1 MDSEVLKPTAEPALR
16 ALDDTVVEQEADLG
30 AKLGA
35 RSKTGVLGRV
45 NEANGGCSMDRN
57 GCGSKERFRLKSLS
71 DSDCMS
77 SPGKCTVYC

>member
-1 MDSEVLKPTAEPALR
+1 MDSEILKPTAEPALS

-30 AKLGA
+30 TKLGA

-45 NEANGGCSMDRN
+45 NGANGGCSMDRN
-57 GCGSKERFRLKSLS
+57 GYGSKERFRLKSLS

-77 SPGKCTVYC
+77 SPGK

>member
-1 MDSEVLKPTAEPALR
+1 MDSEILKPTAEPALR

-45 NEANGGCSMDRN
+45 NGANGWSMDRN
-57 GCGSKERFRLKSLS
+57 GHGSKERFRLNSLS
-71 DSDCMS
+71 DSGCIS
-77 SPGKCTVYC
+77 SPGKCTIEL